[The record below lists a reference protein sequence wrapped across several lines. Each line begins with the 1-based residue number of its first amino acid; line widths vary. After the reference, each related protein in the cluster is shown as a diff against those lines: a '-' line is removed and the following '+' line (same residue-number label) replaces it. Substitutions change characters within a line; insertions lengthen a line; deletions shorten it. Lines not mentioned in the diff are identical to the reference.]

1 MMPTLRFPVF
11 LIMSTMLVTVAV
23 TSAQNS
29 NQQPA
34 GGGTTSEATGP
45 KKTTTPRPLA
55 ATPKAPSKVVSKSA
69 AGVAEKIDG
78 KWWTSGNDF
87 GKSAIVFTQLGNEVT
102 GQITY
107 ADGRTGNLTGVFTG
121 KRLNYSWSNSAGDR
135 GTGWLEQSWTNF
147 LGGPWRG
154 QRVKDGSWTMNRIE
168 GNWCFG
174 GLRTRVRKV
183 THNAQG
189 DLRYVTEDGEP
200 GEGHLDGPYIFLEDE
215 GLSVK
220 GEMYYKAN
228 RINFATGTYWN
239 WCGR

>member
-1 MMPTLRFPVF
+1 MKTPLRQPVLLIIMTL
-11 LIMSTMLVTVAV
+11 LAAAASAW
-23 TSAQNS
+23 AQNS

-34 GGGTTSEATGP
+34 GGGTTSEATLP
-45 KKTTTPRPLA
+45 KKTTAPKPATAIPKSTRTSPKPAVKA
-55 ATPKAPSKVVSKSA
+55 A
-69 AGVAEKIDG
+69 AEKIDG

-87 GKSAIVFTQLGNEVT
+87 GKSSVFFTQVGNDVT
-102 GQITY
+102 GQISY
-107 ADGRTGNLTGVFTG
+107 ADGRTGTLTGVFVG
-121 KRLNYSWSNSAGDR
+121 KRLNYSWSNSAGDH

-174 GLRTRVRKV
+174 GLRTRIRKV
-183 THNAQG
+183 SHNAKG
-189 DLRYVTEDGEP
+189 ELSYVTEDGEP
-200 GEGHLDGPYIFLEDE
+200 GEGQLDGPYIFLEDE

-228 RINFATGTYWN
+228 RINFATGAYWT